1 MRAASNNEKSTGL
14 ASASLGVINSITS
27 GINKKS
33 FFKGFLGRG
42 SSSKNEK
49 VNKSLNP
56 GSSSANRTGSMV
68 GVTGHLSNMQTAAMN
83 MMFKN
88 KNTEKD
94 LEQSKRS
101 FGRQFGKDITNKVLN
116 SSGAMSVQNQSDSEN
131 NRHTLNQKPNATRKP
146 SPSIHSNY

>member
-1 MRAASNNEKSTGL
+1 
-14 ASASLGVINSITS
+14 
-27 GINKKS
+27 
-33 FFKGFLGRG
+33 
-42 SSSKNEK
+42 
-49 VNKSLNP
+49 
-56 GSSSANRTGSMV
+56 MV

-88 KNTEKD
+88 KNTEKE

-116 SSGAMSVQNQSDSEN
+116 SSGGMSAQNQSDSEN
-131 NRHTLNQKPNATRKP
+131 NRLKPSRRP